1 MSKLRPNR
9 KSGLGRYVK
18 HGILGKQKTYRNT
31 EFERLPELTEEEKR
45 ESLIDQLKPYSYTP
59 SKYRAVKAAGPVD
72 LTTPAPACDLT
83 YEFTYDP
90 DAQAFFTAVEGGG
103 DTLTTTEKEATNQLV
118 LDLKSASL
126 FSVFDAFYPF
136 VGGTSSS
143 HKWNLLDPQDTDAAY
158 RITWLG
164 GMTHSSTGIKGNG
177 SNSVGKTNW
186 NPVSESVSN
195 ICMGLYINDGLT
207 ATPSSEYDMGG
218 LAQPL
223 GVNTDIMITL
233 GFSNKTTK
241 YVNFFRT
248 NYFTTNA
255 GDYSS
260 CLLMGQNNGGTT
272 QLFQDDL
279 IVINSSQTLG
289 TADVSFG
296 IGASIRNIAG
306 VESVAGSSQRGYGTA
321 FIGDTFLTEP
331 QVILLNTAI
340 VTFNTSLSRN

>member
-31 EFERLPELTEEEKR
+31 EFERLPELTEEER
-45 ESLIDQLKPYSYTP
+45 RGSLIDQLKPYSYTP
-59 SKYRAVKAAGPVD
+59 SKYRAVKASGAVD
-72 LTTPAPACDLT
+72 FTPAPPPSP
-83 YEFTYDP
+83 YDP
-90 DAQAFFTAVEGGG
+90 DAQAFFTSVEGGG

-164 GMTHSSTGIKGNG
+164 GMTHSSTGIRGNG

-207 ATPSSEYDMGG
+207 ATPNSEYDMGG
-218 LAQPL
+218 LAQPS
-223 GVNTDIMITL
+223 GVNTDIMISL
-233 GFSNKTTK
+233 GFNNKTTK

-248 NYFTTNA
+248 NYSTTTA

-260 CLLMGQNNGGTT
+260 CLFMGQNNGGTT
-272 QLFQDDL
+272 QLFQDE
-279 IVINSSQTLG
+279 IIIINGGQTLG
-289 TADVSFG
+289 SADTSFG
-296 IGASIRNIAG
+296 VGASVRNIGG

-331 QVILLNTAI
+331 QVALLNTAI

>member
-1 MSKLRPNR
+1 
-9 KSGLGRYVK
+9 
-18 HGILGKQKTYRNT
+18 
-31 EFERLPELTEEEKR
+31 
-45 ESLIDQLKPYSYTP
+45 
-59 SKYRAVKAAGPVD
+59 
-72 LTTPAPACDLT
+72 
-83 YEFTYDP
+83 
-90 DAQAFFTAVEGGG
+90 
-103 DTLTTTEKEATNQLV
+103 
-118 LDLKSASL
+118 
-126 FSVFDAFYPF
+126 
-136 VGGTSSS
+136 
-143 HKWNLLDPQDTDAAY
+143 
-158 RITWLG
+158 
-164 GMTHSSTGIKGNG
+164 MTHSSTGIRGNG

-207 ATPSSEYDMGG
+207 NTPSSEYDMGG
-218 LAQPL
+218 LAQPS
-223 GVNTDIMITL
+223 GVNTDIMMTL

-248 NYFTTNA
+248 NYFTTTA

-296 IGASIRNIAG
+296 IGASIRNIGG
-306 VESVAGSSQRGYGTA
+306 VESVAGSSQRGYGTG

-331 QVILLNTAI
+331 QVTLLNTAI